1 MKNIVLILLGLFLLC
16 IDLYSQDYEK
26 VYFDSSDS
34 SKYYYQVV
42 PNIKAKGLLIL
53 LPGARGNSEW
63 PLKTT
68 KIPYVAA
75 DSGLVTIM
83 INYEPWLVW
92 LRDDVLNLLNNSIEH
107 VLSNHNIPQD
117 KCVIGGFSAGGTMAL
132 TYAEFARSDNPKT
145 VINPNGVFAFDPP
158 LDLIEHY
165 YAYLR
170 DVQGLGCFGEKISVD
185 KISIII
191 EEKMRT
197 QLGIPKTDYDIYKK
211 YSPFLWTEK
220 NLNGGQ
226 AEKLKEI
233 PVRVY
238 SMFDCDYFGH
248 KIESC
253 GMYPPTAPFL
263 ISFLR
268 FKGNELATFKNLY
281 DMDYKPDGGEKYRGR
296 HAWKGFDSEECVTWI
311 MKIINDE

>member
-1 MKNIVLILLGLFLLC
+1 MRNILFLLVGL
-16 IDLYSQDYEK
+16 IFFISESFSQDYEI

-42 PNIKAKGLLIL
+42 PDNEISGLLVL

-63 PLKTT
+63 PLKAT
-68 KIPYVAA
+68 KIPYIAA

-83 INYEPWLVW
+83 VNYETWLVW
-92 LRDDVLNLLNNSIEH
+92 LREDVLSLLNSSIEH
-107 VLSNHNIPQD
+107 VLDKYNIPD
-117 KCVIGGFSAGGTMAL
+117 NKCVIGGFSAGGTMAL
-132 TYAEFARSDNPKT
+132 TYTEFANNTDYKTIIKPK
-145 VINPNGVFAFDPP
+145 GVFAFDPP

-170 DVQGLGCFGEKISVD
+170 DVQGIGCLGEKISVD
-185 KISIII
+185 EISVII

-197 QLGIPKTDYDIYKK
+197 QLGVPETDYVNYKK

-226 AEKLKEI
+226 AINLISI
-233 PVRVY
+233 PTKIY
-238 SMFDCDYFGH
+238 SMYDCDYFEN
-248 KIESC
+248 KVKNCST
-253 GMYPPTAPFL
+253 YPPTAPFL

-268 FKGNELATFKNLY
+268 FKGNEYATFKNLY
-281 DMDYKPDGGEKYRGR
+281 DKDYKPDGGEEFRGR
-296 HAWKGFDSEECVTWI
+296 HAWKGFDSKECVNWI
-311 MKIINDE
+311 MKIINDD